1 MNVSTMPNEIVW
13 TIIVAAGSGSRF
25 GSPKQFAVLG
35 DRRVVDWSVATA
47 SAVSAGVIVVLPPDA
62 TLSDGQVAGGETRS
76 ESVRC
81 GLQAVPLEATIICVH
96 DAARPFATEHL
107 FRETIAQVH
116 KGADGAVPAIGVTD
130 TIKQVDAQ
138 NVVVNTPDRSSLV
151 AVQTPQVFRASILRQ
166 AHAGCPEGT
175 DDATL
180 VELLGKRVV
189 VVAGE
194 ALNRKLTASEDLEWA
209 RATARTEV

>member
-1 MNVSTMPNEIVW
+1 MPNEIIW
-13 TIIVAAGSGSRF
+13 TIIVAAGSGARF
-25 GSPKQFAVLG
+25 GSPKQFAMLG
-35 DRRVVDWSVATA
+35 DRRVVDWSIATA
-47 SAVSAGVIVVLPPDA
+47 SVVSAGVVVVLPPGA
-62 TLSDGQVAGGETRS
+62 ALSDGQVLGGETRS

-81 GLQAVPLEATIICVH
+81 GLQAVPPEATIICVH
-96 DAARPFATEHL
+96 DGARPFATEHL
-107 FRETIAQVH
+107 FREAIAQVH
-116 KGADGAVPAIGVTD
+116 MGADGAVPAMSVTD

-166 AHAGCPEGT
+166 AHAACPDGT

-194 ALNRKLTASEDLEWA
+194 ALNRKLTAPEDLEWA

>member
-1 MNVSTMPNEIVW
+1 MSVTTWPNEIIW
-13 TIIVAAGSGSRF
+13 TIIVAAGSGARF

-35 DRRVVDWSVATA
+35 DRRVVDWSTATA
-47 SAVSAGVIVVLPPDA
+47 SAVSAGVVVVLPPGA
-62 TLSDGQVAGGETRS
+62 ALSEGQVAGGETRS

-81 GLQAVPLEATIICVH
+81 GLQAVPPEATIICVH
-96 DAARPFATEHL
+96 DGARPFATEHL

-130 TIKQVDAQ
+130 TIKQVDAR

-166 AHAGCPEGT
+166 AHAACPEGT

-194 ALNRKLTASEDLEWA
+194 ALNRKLTAPEDLEWA

>member
-1 MNVSTMPNEIVW
+1 MPNEIIW
-13 TIIVAAGSGSRF
+13 TIIVAAGSGARF
-25 GSPKQFAVLG
+25 GSPKQFAMLG
-35 DRRVVDWSVATA
+35 DRRVVDWSIAAA
-47 SAVSAGVIVVLPPDA
+47 SAVSAGVVVVLPPGA
-62 TLSDGQVAGGETRS
+62 ALGDGQVAGGETRS

-81 GLQAVPLEATIICVH
+81 GLQAVPPEATIICVH
-96 DAARPFATEHL
+96 DGARPFATEHL
-107 FRETIAQVH
+107 YRETIAQVH

-166 AHAGCPEGT
+166 AHAACPEGT

-194 ALNRKLTASEDLEWA
+194 ALNRKLTAPEDLEWA

>member
-1 MNVSTMPNEIVW
+1 MHP
-13 TIIVAAGSGSRF
+13 AHR
-25 GSPKQFAVLG
+25 QHDVL
-35 DRRVVDWSVATA
+35 DARHHEQNRAWLRDIPAQSH
-47 SAVSAGVIVVLPPDA
+47 LPHA
-62 TLSDGQVAGGETRS
+62 TLLLD
-76 ESVRC
+76 
-81 GLQAVPLEATIICVH
+81 QAVCT
-96 DAARPFATEHL
+96 
-107 FRETIAQVH
+107 
-116 KGADGAVPAIGVTD
+116 DGAVPAIAVTD

-151 AVQTPQVFRASILRQ
+151 AVQTPQVFRAEVLRE
-166 AHAGCPEGT
+166 AHASCPEGT

-194 ALNRKLTASEDLEWA
+194 ALNRKLTALEDLEWA